1 MTTYYIN
8 LKTNE
13 REDQEIHINMNPY
26 EPILEEIAN
35 GLLEVAEIKPNYSD
49 NALLNVT
56 LIFQSVFMDKVFDC
70 MRRDGISEDDQLKM
84 VQSAGEEIRR
94 VIHTYTGLDTHEL
107 VNNR

>member
-1 MTTYYIN
+1 
-8 LKTNE
+8 
-13 REDQEIHINMNPY
+13 MNPY

-49 NALLNVT
+49 NALLNAT

-70 MRRDGISEDDQLKM
+70 MQRDGISHEDQLKM

-107 VNNR
+107 ANKPNETI